1 MTKFTDGK
9 QIATIEMIDNS
20 TGCAWEHEFF
30 EVGGLKL
37 DEELNAYEVEDVT
50 YLTDYAQSY
59 VDGTNSDVEYTT
71 DGEGN
76 IINPNTTLTY
86 TIESL

>member
-20 TGCAWEHEFF
+20 TGCAWEHDFF

-37 DEELNAYEVEDVT
+37 NEELNAYEVEDVN
-50 YLTDYAQSY
+50 YLIDYAQSY
-59 VDGTNSDVEYTT
+59 VDGTNPDVEYTT

-76 IINPNTTLTY
+76 IISPNTTLDY
-86 TIESL
+86 LVEVL

>member
-37 DEELNAYEVEDVT
+37 NEELNAYEVEDVN
-50 YLTDYAQSY
+50 YLIDYAQSY
-59 VDGTNSDVEYTT
+59 VDGTNPDVEYTT

-76 IINPNTTLTY
+76 IISPNTNLDY
-86 TIESL
+86 LVEVL

>member
-20 TGCAWEHEFF
+20 TGCAWEHDFF

-37 DEELNAYEVEDVT
+37 NEELNAYEVDDVN
-50 YLTDYAQSY
+50 YLIDYAQSY
-59 VDGTNSDVEYTT
+59 VDGTNPDVEYTT

-76 IINPNTTLTY
+76 IINPNTTLDY
-86 TIESL
+86 LVEVL

>member
-9 QIATIEMIDNS
+9 QIATIEMIDNN

-37 DEELNAYEVEDVT
+37 NEELNAYEVKDVN
-50 YLTDYAQSY
+50 YLIDYAQSY

-71 DGEGN
+71 DDEGN
-76 IINPNTTLTY
+76 IINPNTTLDY
-86 TIESL
+86 LVEVL

>member
-37 DEELNAYEVEDVT
+37 NEKLNAYEVEDVN
-50 YLTDYAQSY
+50 YLIDYAQSY
-59 VDGTNSDVEYTT
+59 VDGTNPDVEYTA

>member
-9 QIATIEMIDNS
+9 QIATIEMIDNN

-37 DEELNAYEVEDVT
+37 NEELNAYEVEDVN
-50 YLTDYAQSY
+50 YLIDYAQSY
-59 VDGTNSDVEYTT
+59 VDGTNPDVEYTT

-76 IINPNTTLTY
+76 IINPNTTLDY
-86 TIESL
+86 LVEVL

>member
-20 TGCAWEHEFF
+20 TGCAWEHDFF

-37 DEELNAYEVEDVT
+37 NEELNAYEVEDVN
-50 YLTDYAQSY
+50 YLIDYAQSY
-59 VDGTNSDVEYTT
+59 VDGTNPDIEYTT
-71 DGEGN
+71 DDEGN
-76 IINPNTTLTY
+76 IISPNTTLDY
-86 TIESL
+86 LVEVL

>member
-37 DEELNAYEVEDVT
+37 NEKLNAYEVEDVN
-50 YLTDYAQSY
+50 YLINYAQSY

-76 IINPNTTLTY
+76 IINPNTTLDY
-86 TIESL
+86 LVEVL

>member
-1 MTKFTDGK
+1 MTKFTDGE

-20 TGCAWEHEFF
+20 TGCAWEHDFF

-37 DEELNAYEVEDVT
+37 NEELNAYEVEDVN
-50 YLTDYAQSY
+50 YLIDYAQSY
-59 VDGTNSDVEYTT
+59 VDGTNPDVEYTT

-76 IINPNTTLTY
+76 IISPNTTLDY
-86 TIESL
+86 LVEVL